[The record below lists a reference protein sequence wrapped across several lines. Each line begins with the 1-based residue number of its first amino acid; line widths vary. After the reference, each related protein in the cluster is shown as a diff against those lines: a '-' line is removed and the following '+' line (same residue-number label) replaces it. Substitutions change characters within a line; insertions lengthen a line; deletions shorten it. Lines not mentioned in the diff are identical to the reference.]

1 MDTPIDQVKQ
11 GKPQSQCT
19 PCCYHFSWQATC
31 GIFVNYYT
39 EKLLVSAK
47 GSNLPRP
54 YLPALQPKGF
64 SLGTCKHVCDI
75 YVRNRQFIKSN
86 AFMKHF
92 FPRALRLFFTIG
104 WYLLTQ
110 RQQSRGRLAAMRTL
124 TASSSVR
131 TLTERDTCNC
141 TVSS

>member
-1 MDTPIDQVKQ
+1 MDTPTDQVKR
-11 GKPQSQCT
+11 GKPQSVHSVFLLLFTIGHMWNICELL
-19 PCCYHFSWQATC
+19 HWATV
-31 GIFVNYYT
+31 IST
-39 EKLLVSAK
+39 K

-54 YLPALQPKGF
+54 YLPALQLKGF
-64 SLGTCKHVCDI
+64 SLGTCKRVCDI
-75 YVRNRQFIKSN
+75 FVGNWQFIKSN
-86 AFMKHF
+86 TFMRHF
-92 FPRALRLFFTIG
+92 FPRDLRPFFTIG